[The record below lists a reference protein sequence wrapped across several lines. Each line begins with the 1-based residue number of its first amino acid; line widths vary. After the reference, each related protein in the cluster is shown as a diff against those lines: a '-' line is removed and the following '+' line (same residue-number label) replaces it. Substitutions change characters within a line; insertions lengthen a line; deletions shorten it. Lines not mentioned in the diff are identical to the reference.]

1 MSLDDF
7 ILSHEDQIKR
17 LAYDVPDLRLFLITP
32 SQWLRVYKNKIE
44 KFENLK
50 ELHFVRGLKPKRGE
64 LLNYFAKLEFLVN
77 ELFQARF
84 LGLLSEKAYEFDDL
98 LEFVDFS
105 YKIRLL
111 KKWKILSNNQVER
124 ISELFKVRNQLAHR
138 WNEYE
143 VSYGKDKGGNRLSIT
158 QNVEEFKADAEKIW
172 VELIEIYMKEQEK
185 GKGLL
190 ISKIEDPNTINI
202 WEEVSRASREAEGSE
217 NSEYRP
223 PDFGVSV

>member
-7 ILSHEDQIKR
+7 ILSHEDQIRK
-17 LAYDVPDLRLFLITP
+17 LATEVPDLRLLLITS

-50 ELHFVRGLKPKRGE
+50 ELYFVRGLKPKRGE

-77 ELFQARF
+77 ELLQTRF
-84 LGLLSEKAYEFDDL
+84 LGLLSEKAYEFDEL

-111 KKWKILSNNQVER
+111 KRWKIISNNQVER
-124 ISELFKVRNQLAHR
+124 ISELFKVRNELAHR

-143 VSYGKDKGGNRLSIT
+143 VLYGKDESGNRLSIT
-158 QNVEEFKADAEKIW
+158 ENIEKFKVDAEKIW
-172 VELIEIYMKEQEK
+172 IELIEIYMKEQEK

-202 WEEVSRASREAEGSE
+202 WEEVSRASREAEKSE
-217 NSEYRP
+217 NSGYRP
-223 PDFGVSV
+223 PDFGVSA